1 MSDPSALLDRLPS
14 SLQGRIH
21 GLRQHAMRRSFA
33 WNVSVML
40 VGTIIGQAASLV
52 LQPILTRMYTP
63 AQFGYL
69 SVYGAVLS
77 IFGVVASL
85 GLEVAIPISLQDDE
99 CVNLLALNGLV
110 LTCTTTLVALFAWL
124 VPTHTLDVLLVGS
137 LAHYRWLLPIG
148 FACMGGYYIM
158 LGVATR
164 AGSFRE
170 IARTRISQG
179 TSGPASQILLGLA
192 GMGTPGLVLG
202 YVLGQSSGTL
212 LLFSQCVLRQRA
224 WLRNVSWRGIAT
236 VARRYMNFPL
246 VTSWSRV
253 LDNAGGGLV
262 LFLLFSAC
270 YSSDIAGFMYICDRV
285 IGRPLM
291 IVSTSLLQVFTG
303 EAGRAVTQDPVLLRR
318 RFYQVVPRQFLLAAV
333 WVIVV
338 NLIAAWAFPL
348 FFGPRW
354 AAAVPYLRALSVAYL
369 IGAVLHP
376 VSTTLQILEHQVTAA
391 IWQIFRLVLVIA
403 AVIVARRDGFS
414 AVQALWTTSIVQAVC
429 CVILLGLMV
438 VAIER
443 VVTRHQNALAAVRKP
458 TL

>member
-1 MSDPSALLDRLPS
+1 MSVPPALLDRLPS
-14 SLQGRIH
+14 SLQNRLH
-21 GLRQHAMRRSFA
+21 NLRQHAKRRSFA

-40 VGTIIGQAASLV
+40 VGTIIGQAASLM
-52 LQPILTRMYTP
+52 LQPILTRMYSP

-69 SVYGAVLS
+69 SVYGAVLAMLA
-77 IFGVVASL
+77 VVASL
-85 GLEVAIPISLQDDE
+85 GLEVAIPISIDNEE
-99 CVNLLALNGLV
+99 CANLLALNGLV
-110 LTCTTTLVALFAWL
+110 LGCMTTLVALFAWL
-124 VPTHTLDVLLVGS
+124 VPTHVLNLLLVGS
-137 LAHYRWLLPIG
+137 LANYRWLLPIG
-148 FACMGGYYIM
+148 FACLGGYYIM

-164 AGSFRE
+164 ASAFRD

-192 GMGTPGLVLG
+192 GLGTPGLVLG

-212 LLFSQCVLRQRA
+212 LLLNQGVLRQRA
-224 WLRNVSWRGIAT
+224 WLRAVSWRGIAT
-236 VARRYMNFPL
+236 TARRYMNFPL
-246 VTSWSRV
+246 VTSWTRV

-262 LFLLFSAC
+262 LFLMFSSF

-318 RFYQVVPRQFLLAAV
+318 RFYQVVPRQFLLALG
-333 WVIVV
+333 WVVMV
-338 NLIAAWAFPL
+338 NVIAAWAFPV

-354 AAAVPYLRALSVAYL
+354 AAGVPYLRALSVAYL

-376 VSTTLQILEHQVTAA
+376 VSSTLQILEYQFTAA
-391 IWQIFRLVLVIA
+391 IWQIFRLA
-403 AVIVARRDGFS
+403 AVIGAVFIARQENLS

-429 CVILLGLMV
+429 CAILLGLMV
-438 VAIER
+438 AAIER
-443 VVTRHQNALAAVRKP
+443 VVVRHQQASASVREP
-458 TL
+458 LL